1 MFRWLSRKDFASRG
15 LCDFEIFV
23 LQGGNLETDF
33 LVRKLNVCQE
43 IYSLGL
49 WRELFFGKDLFFLSC
64 GLGGMK
70 RKSFVVVPFAVSVS

>member
-1 MFRWLSRKDFASRG
+1 MFRWLSRKYFAPRG
-15 LCDFEIFV
+15 LCDVEIFV

-43 IYSLGL
+43 TYSLGL
-49 WRELFFGKDLFFLSC
+49 WLELFFGKDLFFLSY

-70 RKSFVVVPFAVSVS
+70 RKPFIIIPFAVSVS